1 MLTRFA
7 PINPGLAFSVKLK
20 YMVFES
26 LQTCLF
32 FFFGLIYK
40 ICITPPWPSM
50 QYYVLQGPSYAS
62 TTKRGQARKSTEKK
76 KTTRGMVGAPT

>member
-32 FFFGLIYK
+32 FFCCWFNLQNMHH
-40 ICITPPWPSM
+40 TP
-50 QYYVLQGPSYAS
+50 LAINAILCS
-62 TTKRGQARKSTEKK
+62 TGAFLCLHHQARTGQK
-76 KTTRGMVGAPT
+76 VY